1 MEKVAITGANGFT
14 GRYVIAELKAKGYQ
28 VIEIVR
34 SKAFEYQVECD
45 LSNKE
50 AIKNCFQKHQPDY
63 IIHLA
68 ALSFVGHDDPS
79 AFYDVNLFATLNI
92 LEACAELELDV
103 SKIILSSSANVYGNP
118 AVEKISE
125 RQPASPVNHYA
136 MSKLAME
143 HMSKLWFDKLPI
155 LITRPFN
162 YTGAGQDIK
171 FLVPKIVSH
180 FKRGDSSIELG
191 NLDVFRDFS
200 DVRDISRYYVQLLE
214 SSAHSD
220 IVNLCS
226 GSVYSLSHIIEE
238 MQVLTGYNIS
248 VKVNPNFVRK
258 NEIKI
263 LGGDNAKL
271 NSLTSET
278 AKYSLQETLK
288 AMLYA

>member
-1 MEKVAITGANGFT
+1 MKKVAITGANGFT

-34 SKAFEYQVECD
+34 SKAFEHQVECD

-50 AIKNCFQKHQPDY
+50 TVKNCFQKYQPDC

-92 LEACAELELDV
+92 LEACAELQFDF

-118 AVEKISE
+118 TVEKISE
-125 RQPASPVNHYA
+125 TQPASPVNHYA

-180 FKRGDSSIELG
+180 FKRGEKSIELG
-191 NLDVFRDFS
+191 NIDVYRDFS
-200 DVRDISRYYVQLLE
+200 DVRDISRYYVRLLE

-238 MQVLTGYNIS
+238 MQVLAGYNIS
-248 VKVNPNFVRK
+248 VKVNPDFVRK

-263 LGGDNAKL
+263 LGGDNEKL

-288 AMLYA
+288 AMFYA